1 MGKNK
6 SMAVNLLT
14 LIQDLGIRTKLLTL
28 MALWVITF
36 YPVYPGLVGAWFY
49 RSDNSHGALVPLISL
64 YFIWQRR
71 DDLRSAEICS
81 SGWGALLL
89 AGSLGLYLLS
99 YVGGIA
105 LVMRLSLVASL
116 CGLVLHVL
124 GWRIFRILL
133 FPLLFLFFM
142 VPVPDSVE
150 MLVSFPLQIFAT
162 RVSASII
169 GFLSIPVFREGNMLY
184 FAQTQLEVAEACSGI
199 NSITSLTML
208 SVIFVHMMPRGWK
221 LKAVIL
227 LSAIP
232 IAVAANIVRVSGTGV
247 LAHFF
252 GGGVAGGFLHTFSG
266 LVVFA
271 FGFVVLLLEYAMV
284 NRIYQRRRSRSRVD
298 EKR

>member
-1 MGKNK
+1 MP
-6 SMAVNLLT
+6 VRLRT
-14 LIQDLGIRTKLLTL
+14 FIQDMGTRTKLLTL
-28 MALWVITF
+28 LAMWAVTF
-36 YPVYPGLVGAWFY
+36 YAVYPALVEAWFY
-49 RSDNSHGALVPLISL
+49 RSDNSHGVLVPFISL
-64 YFIWQRR
+64 YFIWQKR
-71 DDLRSAEICS
+71 DDLRSAEISS

-105 LVMRLSLVASL
+105 LVMRLSVVASL
-116 CGLVLHVL
+116 CGLVLYVL
-124 GWRIFRILL
+124 GARIFRILL

-150 MLVSFPLQIFAT
+150 MLVSFPLQVFAT
-162 RVSASII
+162 KVSAAII
-169 GFLSIPVFREGNMLY
+169 GFLSIPVHREGNMLY

-208 SVIFVHMMPRGWK
+208 SVIFVHLMPRGWK
-221 LKAVIL
+221 PKAVIL

-271 FGFVVLLLEYAMV
+271 FGFAVLLLEYAMLS
-284 NRIYQRRRSRSRVD
+284 RIDQRRRSRSDID
-298 EKR
+298 ERR